1 MLILFGFPFL
11 QPAVK
16 GLLDGVT
23 AYFHLKGECER
34 QKELALEARSKLR
47 VRFDIL
53 LFLLLVSLS

>member
-1 MLILFGFPFL
+1 MLIPFVFSFL

-34 QKELALEARSKLR
+34 QKERASEARSKLR
-47 VRFDIL
+47 VHFDIL
-53 LFLLLVSLS
+53 LSLSLVSLS